1 MPQTPPLRTTLATA
15 LATCLL
21 CAAFALVACAP
32 GAEEPPDDR
41 PLVVTTTNYV
51 ADLARRVGGDAVR
64 VEALMGPGVD
74 PHLYKASE
82 SDVRRLD
89 SADLI
94 LYSGLSLEGK
104 MGDILD
110 KMERGRPVVAVAGAV
125 PEAEL
130 LAPPAFTYAYDPHV
144 WFDVSLWRL
153 TLPGVAD
160 ALAGLMPEQAPTFR
174 DAAAAYDAELA
185 ELDAWVRQE
194 ISSIP
199 EEQRVLVTAH
209 DAFGYFGRAYGF
221 EVVGLQGISTASEAG
236 LQDVE
241 RVVELIAQRRIP
253 AIFVESSVPRRA
265 IEAVQAAVS
274 DRGHEVAIGGTLYSD
289 SMGAAGTPEG
299 EYPGVVRSNV
309 TTIVEALA
317 PGRELETP

>member
-1 MPQTPPLRTTLATA
+1 
-15 LATCLL
+15 
-21 CAAFALVACAP
+21 
-32 GAEEPPDDR
+32 
-41 PLVVTTTNYV
+41 
-51 ADLARRVGGDAVR
+51 
-64 VEALMGPGVD
+64 
-74 PHLYKASE
+74 
-82 SDVRRLD
+82 
-89 SADLI
+89 
-94 LYSGLSLEGK
+94 
-104 MGDILD
+104 
-110 KMERGRPVVAVAGAV
+110 
-125 PEAEL
+125 
-130 LAPPAFTYAYDPHV
+130 
-144 WFDVSLWRL
+144 
-153 TLPGVAD
+153 VAD